1 MGDGPL
7 GNNSLSS
14 LRGGIAMDTNIK
26 TTVTLNGREM
36 SEADMAKAVG
46 TAAQALGKAE
56 AASHALSPQGV
67 ASSLNNALPQSWV
80 SRNAPLLVFLAL
92 AVNLAGSLAWL
103 VPHFRKQF
111 QQFSQ
116 AAQVSRDAAAPVR
129 SNPNSPLQAEAE
141 RLLQQ
146 AAAGNSAAPDQIMAQ
161 SGSWVGKTRRTPQT
175 DQFVAAGINAPDMRT
190 RAASLQAQLALDG
203 IPLNSLGFA
212 TLAQAAGNPR
222 QRAWA
227 LWLLGALGNR
237 GGDPVHAAKVIG
249 AYLSDPDVA
258 VRTSAVEGLALLGT
272 DETIPILLDRFRND
286 PAPPV
291 QDQAACGM
299 AEAGMYTHAQRMVA
313 AASLVGWVDDSLLSQ
328 QQRTWAA
335 QALRDISGQNFGSD
349 SAAWRNW
356 YQTSR

>member
-1 MGDGPL
+1 
-7 GNNSLSS
+7 
-14 LRGGIAMDTNIK
+14 MDTNVK
-26 TTVTLNGREM
+26 TTVSVNGPAL
-36 SEADMAKAVG
+36 SEADVAQVTSKVS
-46 TAAQALGKAE
+46 QALGNLE
-56 AASHALSPQGV
+56 SASQAVSRQGG
-67 ASSLNNALPQSWV
+67 APSLNNALSQSWV
-80 SRNAPLLVFLAL
+80 SRNAPLLVFLIL
-92 AVNLAGSLAWL
+92 AVNLVASVLWL
-103 VPHFRKQF
+103 IPRIRKQL
-111 QQFSQ
+111 QLPRI
-116 AAQVSRDAAAPVR
+116 AQINRSSAAPAR
-129 SNPNSPLQAEAE
+129 STHNSALQSEAE
-141 RLLQQ
+141 TLLQQ
-146 AAAGNSAAPDQIMAQ
+146 AVTGNAAAADQIMAQ
-161 SGSWVGKTRRTPQT
+161 SGNWVGKTRRTPQT
-175 DQFVAAGINAPDMRT
+175 DQFVAAGINAQDMHT

-203 IPLNSLGFA
+203 IPVNDRGFA
-212 TLAQAAGNPR
+212 ILAQAAGNPH

-237 GGDPVHAAKVIG
+237 GVDPVHAAKVID

-286 PAPPV
+286 PALPV

-335 QALRDISGQNFGSD
+335 QALQDISGKNFGAD

-356 YQTSR
+356 YQTSH